1 MAYPDEL
8 NQVWTNLLHNAL
20 HAMNFEGKLEITVG
34 QQNDCIEVSLKDT
47 GGGIPEEIQDKVFT
61 PFFTTKKEGEGTGL
75 GLDIVKK
82 IVDKHQGTITFK
94 SELNVGTT
102 FYVQLPIT
110 IEEEVAVRERNKE
123 AESIVQATEELTN
136 S

>member
-1 MAYPDEL
+1 MSCSA
-8 NQVWTNLLHNAL
+8 
-20 HAMNFEGKLEITVG
+20 KLICHVLARI
-34 QQNDCIEVSLKDT
+34 DCSESGVLSNV
-47 GGGIPEEIQDKVFT
+47 PVAA

-110 IEEEVAVRERNKE
+110 IEEEVALRERDKE
-123 AESIVQATEELTN
+123 AESIEQATEELTN